1 MADKELAFRLKIA
14 RESLGLT
21 LNDAS
26 KLLGFANYKTL
37 SNTNALDILTSHV
50 VIASPMGVPAR
61 RSAYLQVDSSS
72 EHALRHAGVAISFFL
87 GLLRRYAP
95 RKDKSFIAF
104 V

>member
-1 MADKELAFRLKIA
+1 VADKELAFRLKIA

-72 EHALRHAGVAISFFL
+72 EHALPGVAISFFL
-87 GLLRRYAP
+87 GLLRRDAP